1 MYLPSHVLVM
11 VDGLLLFSFI
21 LVGTLFL
28 VSWTSWDRF
37 LGHPGTV
44 ILELLRLTSLDF
56 LGLDWDERGQRGIV
70 FIVFAS

>member
-28 VSWTSWDRF
+28 VSWTSWDWY
-37 LGHPGTV
+37 LGTPGTD
-44 ILELLRLTSLDF
+44 ITGLSGT
-56 LGLDWDERGQRGIV
+56 GLDWDERGQRGIV

>member
-21 LVGTLFL
+21 LVNTLFL
-28 VSWTSWDRF
+28 VYWTSWDWY
-37 LGHPGTV
+37 LGPPGTG
-44 ILELLRLTSLDF
+44 IM
-56 LGLDWDERGQRGIV
+56 GLSGIGMGWDERGQRGIV